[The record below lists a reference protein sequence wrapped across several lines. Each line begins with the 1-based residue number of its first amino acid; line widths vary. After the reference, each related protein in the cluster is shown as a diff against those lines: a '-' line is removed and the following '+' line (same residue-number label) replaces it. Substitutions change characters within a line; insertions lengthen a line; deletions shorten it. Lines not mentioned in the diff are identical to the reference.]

1 MRTLQLWEA
10 SFIHKG
16 KDLQSLKDQVWMI
29 SNWNW
34 PDQKTS
40 DVTIIFIKVWR
51 TFARACSRKGSI
63 GLLVSNTCKK
73 PLS

>member
-1 MRTLQLWEA
+1 MWTLQLWEA
-10 SFIHKG
+10 SFIHKE

-34 PDQKTS
+34 PNQKTS

-51 TFARACSRKGSI
+51 TFEEHVQERAAYDCWFQT
-63 GLLVSNTCKK
+63 LVKN
-73 PLS
+73 L